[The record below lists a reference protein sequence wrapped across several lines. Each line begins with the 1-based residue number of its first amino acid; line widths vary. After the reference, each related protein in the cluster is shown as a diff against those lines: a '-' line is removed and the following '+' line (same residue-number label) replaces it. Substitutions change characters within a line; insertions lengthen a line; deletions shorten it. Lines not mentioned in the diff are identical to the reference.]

1 MEVGKVLHPV
11 AKEKM
16 KVDTRLW
23 WSCWVL
29 SFCYTKIPQTHQVW
43 WHLSWCAPTL
53 PAAISSELWPAYL
66 ACKLHISN
74 ETTPRKPT
82 WQWKITIVDRRYIFK
97 CLAFHCH
104 ASSPGCIVPNISK
117 PTLVSLKHQKLRRS
131 FASKFPARPFQKTP
145 SFWWWVIL
153 LWVSHTISCFAVR
166 WFHSTSNQSSGP
178 PHFKC
183 QP

>member
-117 PTLVSLKHQKLRRS
+117 PTLVSLKHQKTE
-131 FASKFPARPFQKTP
+131 K
-145 SFWWWVIL
+145 IL
-153 LWVSHTISCFAVR
+153 CKQIPCKTISENTFILVMGDLALSFTHHFMFCCEMIPFNLQPVLR
-166 WFHSTSNQSSGP
+166 SSS
-178 PHFKC
+178 F
-183 QP
+183 